1 METHPLDLPQKELP
15 NIVQVIERKKI
26 MKDVQSLSE
35 VSGLRAALII
45 LHQWIWIIL
54 AWSCTL
60 LVVFVLTGTIN
71 ISQAVFKLNIAE
83 AAVVGLIYL
92 SSIAIIASRQHAL
105 GILMHDGTHYRLFK
119 NRVVNDVIC
128 DFFCSF
134 PIGLSTNLYRR
145 EHLLHHQF
153 VNTEKDPYV
162 QAMSQERDWDW
173 PKTQFD
179 CLKVMISDLLA
190 INTAQWLK
198 ALSHW
203 MTSSNF
209 FKVEEAKPL
218 VSQRERICF
227 LSFVTC
233 LIGCLWITGGWLQFL
248 IFWIVPGYTILTM
261 FTRMR
266 SIAEHLMLENE
277 HELNRTRHVD
287 GRWFERATI
296 APLCIN
302 YHIAHH
308 MFASVPFYNL
318 PKLHERLMEEEEF
331 RMKAK
336 LVPTYLGLKDG
347 VLGEMLRS
355 HRLTVSQSSSS

>member
-1 METHPLDLPQKELP
+1 METLPTDISQKELL
-15 NIVQVIERKKI
+15 NIVQVIERRRI
-26 MKDVQSLSE
+26 MKYVQSLSE
-35 VSGLRAALII
+35 VNELKASLII
-45 LHQWIWIIL
+45 LRQWICIAL
-54 AWSCTL
+54 AWSLTL
-60 LVVFVLTGTIN
+60 LVLYCFTGTVN
-71 ISQAVFKLNIAE
+71 ILQTISKLSITE
-83 AAVVGLIYL
+83 AAIVFFTYL
-92 SSIAIIASRQHAL
+92 CAIAIIASRQHAL

-145 EHLLHHQF
+145 EHIVHHQF

-162 QAMSQERDWDW
+162 QSMSQDRDWDW

-179 CLKVMISDLLA
+179 CLKVIIFDLLA
-190 INTAQWLK
+190 INTSKWLNV
-198 ALSHW
+198 LSHW

-209 FKVEEAKPL
+209 FKVEAEKPL
-218 VSQRERICF
+218 VAQRERICF
-227 LSFVTC
+227 LSFVAC
-233 LIGCLWITGGWLQFL
+233 LVGLLWITGAWLQFL
-248 IFWIVPGYTILTM
+248 IFWIIPGYTFLAM

-266 SIAEHLMLENE
+266 SVAEHLMLENE

-287 GRWFERATI
+287 GTWFERATI
-296 APLCIN
+296 APLYIN

-308 MFASVPFYNL
+308 LFPSVPFYNL

-336 LVPTYLGLKDG
+336 LVPTYLGLRNG
-347 VLGEMLRS
+347 VLGEMIRKS
-355 HRLTVSQSSSS
+355 A